1 MCGTWQSRWG
11 PAFVAGELT
20 VRKAD
25 VPSGRRMTREANAG
39 GRKTAGNH
47 DVMTRLPL
55 VVVITGRIEA
65 AASARK
71 GADAGRVNL

>member
-1 MCGTWQSRWG
+1 
-11 PAFVAGELT
+11 
-20 VRKAD
+20 
-25 VPSGRRMTREANAG
+25 MTREANAG